1 MENAKKK
8 KNTWTKWQNFK
19 DRTNIIDLS
28 FFLRLQHAPYST
40 VTVQP
45 FFKILVFCSPQ
56 IVSALILIFVNQNI
70 TLKYC
75 SS

>member
-1 MENAKKK
+1 MQK
-8 KNTWTKWQNFK
+8 KNTCWTKWQNFE
-19 DRTNIIDLS
+19 DRTNIIDLPL
-28 FFLRLQHAPYST
+28 FLRLQRAPSST

-56 IVSALILIFVNQNI
+56 IVSALILIFVIQSI

-75 SS
+75 LS